1 MTRRFTVLALSAI
14 IAFGFFGN
22 ALRAVKFGR
31 RSGYIVASS

>member
-14 IAFGFFGN
+14 FALGFFGN
-22 ALRAVKFGR
+22 ALRAVRGSH

>member
-14 IAFGFFGN
+14 IAFGFFSS
-22 ALRAVKFGR
+22 ALHAVKFGR

>member
-14 IAFGFFGN
+14 VAFGFFSN
-22 ALRAVKFGR
+22 ALHAVRTAR

>member
-14 IAFGFFGN
+14 VAFGFFNN
-22 ALRAVKFGR
+22 ALHAVRTAR

>member
-14 IAFGFFGN
+14 FALGIFGN
-22 ALRAVKFGR
+22 ALRAVRGSH

>member
-14 IAFGFFGN
+14 VAFGFFSN
-22 ALRAVKFGR
+22 ALHAVRSVR

>member
-1 MTRRFTVLALSAI
+1 MTRKFTVLALSAI
-14 IAFGFFGN
+14 VAFGIFGN

>member
-1 MTRRFTVLALSAI
+1 MMRRLTILALSAI
-14 IAFGFFGN
+14 VAFGFFSN